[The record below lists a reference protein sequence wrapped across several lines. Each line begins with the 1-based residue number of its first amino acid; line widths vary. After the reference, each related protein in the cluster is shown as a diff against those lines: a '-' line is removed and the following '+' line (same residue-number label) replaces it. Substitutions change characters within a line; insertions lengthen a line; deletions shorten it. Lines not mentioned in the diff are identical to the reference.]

1 MVPVQKLPTL
11 KKLLDL
17 LTNPPDFDTLRL
29 ESGETFLKL
38 FDADYFAS
46 FVWNH
51 EQQQYINGLM
61 LNMSKENFERYETYF
76 QYYDPITPGLQR
88 RRKATDV
95 GHIMSYTNLRKTE
108 FYNDFLRVDGLYHG
122 INGHAFDGKQ
132 HMGDIRLWR
141 ARHRRPFD
149 NSTLELLEFVRPLYG
164 NALKNAVPSKPHERH
179 QKDTLGMLMARFS
192 FTRREAE
199 IAQQLGQGLTDQQIS
214 DALKI
219 SCSTVRTHLKNI
231 YRKLNVHNRSAV
243 IARMNLTN

>member
-1 MVPVQKLPTL
+1 MVPVQKLATL
-11 KKLLDL
+11 KKLLEL

-29 ESGETFLKL
+29 RSGETFLEL

-51 EQQQYINGLM
+51 KEQQYVNGLM
-61 LNMSKENFERYETYF
+61 LNMSAENFDRYEEYF
-76 QYYDPITPGLQR
+76 QYRDPITPGLQR

-95 GHIMSYTNLRKTE
+95 GHVMSYNNLRKTE

-132 HMGDIRLWR
+132 HMGDIRIWR

-149 NSTLELLEFVRPLYG
+149 TNTLELLEFVRPLYG
-164 NALKNAVPSKPHERH
+164 NALKNAVPSQSSKTCH
-179 QKDTLGMLMARFS
+179 QDSIGEMMSRFS

-199 IAQQLGQGLTDQQIS
+199 IAQELGQALTDQQIS
-214 DALKI
+214 DALAI
-219 SCSTVRTHLKNI
+219 SCSTVRTLLKNI
-231 YRKLNVHNRSAV
+231 YRKLNVHSRSAV
-243 IARMNLTN
+243 LARLHN